1 MCTWREIWILPINQ
15 QCDVIISEV
24 GNDEYVFCGGNM
36 SGFEVIDGGLWS
48 PPPPPPPPHPSGGKR
63 KTPSLRRDKLFN
75 HTRHL

>member
-36 SGFEVIDGGLWS
+36 SGFEVIEGGLW
-48 PPPPPPPPHPSGGKR
+48 SGGKR
-63 KTPSLRRDKLFN
+63 KTPGLRRDKLFN

>member
-15 QCDVIISEV
+15 QCEVIISEV

-36 SGFEVIDGGLWS
+36 SGFEVIEGGLWS
-48 PPPPPPPPHPSGGKR
+48 PPPPPPPPPQWQEAKNAWAA
-63 KTPSLRRDKLFN
+63 RDKLFN

>member
-36 SGFEVIDGGLWS
+36 SGFEVIEGGLTCEDS
-48 PPPPPPPPHPSGGKR
+48 KFFAR
-63 KTPSLRRDKLFN
+63 KLTWYFIGVYMINNVPFL
-75 HTRHL
+75 

>member
-36 SGFEVIDGGLWS
+36 SGFEVIEGESLEPAPS
-48 PPPPPPPPHPSGGKR
+48 TPAPPPQWREAKNAWSAEG
-63 KTPSLRRDKLFN
+63 
-75 HTRHL
+75 

>member
-36 SGFEVIDGGLWS
+36 SGFEVIEGVSGAHPLHL
-48 PPPPPPPPHPSGGKR
+48 PPPPQWREAKNAWSAEG
-63 KTPSLRRDKLFN
+63 
-75 HTRHL
+75 